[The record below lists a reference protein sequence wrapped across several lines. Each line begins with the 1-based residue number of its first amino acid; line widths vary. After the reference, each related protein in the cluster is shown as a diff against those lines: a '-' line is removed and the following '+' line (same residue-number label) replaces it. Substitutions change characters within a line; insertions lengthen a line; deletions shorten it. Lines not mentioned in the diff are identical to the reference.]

1 MVVQD
6 DFNGSLLSSDWEWY
20 LPAVGPTYSLSSVP
34 GYLQVAVPPG
44 YDHWLGSDTSPQV
57 RRSDMGDGDWA
68 IETHIDLDP
77 ANTGDQWQVDLM
89 AGFDRYDQQW
99 LSIGSD
105 NSLRV
110 TRVGVGDSATAEG
123 ISPPIYLRIEKFGDE
138 YTFKYKQN
146 AGGPWTTLDVQTIE
160 NPVMYVGLEFRSFG
174 SSEGNAIFNMDYFRL
189 ERWPNAPSSP
199 TPTVTATP
207 TEMSTPT

>member
-77 ANTGDQWQVDLM
+77 ANTGD
-89 AGFDRYDQQW
+89 
-99 LSIGSD
+99 
-105 NSLRV
+105 
-110 TRVGVGDSATAEG
+110 
-123 ISPPIYLRIEKFGDE
+123 
-138 YTFKYKQN
+138 
-146 AGGPWTTLDVQTIE
+146 
-160 NPVMYVGLEFRSFG
+160 
-174 SSEGNAIFNMDYFRL
+174 
-189 ERWPNAPSSP
+189 
-199 TPTVTATP
+199 
-207 TEMSTPT
+207 